1 MNQRKGNK
9 IMNFPFSIEKFV
21 VILPPKKM
29 SSQQQDQRTPPACGA
44 ESKNTGVPK

>member
-9 IMNFPFSIEKFV
+9 IMNFSCRIEKFIV
-21 VILPPKKM
+21 TLPPKTM